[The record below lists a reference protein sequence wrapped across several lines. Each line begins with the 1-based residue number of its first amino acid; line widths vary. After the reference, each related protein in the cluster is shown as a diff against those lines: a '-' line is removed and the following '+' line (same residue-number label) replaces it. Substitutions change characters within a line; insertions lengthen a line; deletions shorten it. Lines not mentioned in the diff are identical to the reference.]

1 MKLRTVLE
9 EMITRQGSD
18 LHIFVGFPPV
28 VRINGDLT
36 QLEHE
41 VVTPEDMVT
50 LAQQILT
57 PKQLKEFED
66 QREID
71 FGFGVPGLGRF
82 RANVSKQ
89 RGTIAMVFRLV
100 PMEIPSLADLNLP
113 AVLEEISMR
122 NRGLVLVTGITGSGK
137 STALASMLQLINER
151 KHSKIVTIEDPI
163 EFLHTRRSGLVAQRE
178 VGTDTNSFSAALR
191 HVLRQDPDVIMVG
204 EIRDRETM
212 EIAITAANTGH
223 LLLSTLHTI
232 DAAQTINRVIS
243 FFPTHQHQEVRL
255 LLSSCL
261 AAIISLRLIARVDGQ
276 GRVPAVEVMLCTPT
290 IREYI
295 IDPEKTVMIR
305 HAIQEGHH
313 QYGMQTFDQSL
324 MRLYKEGLISY
335 ESALANSTSPDEFTL
350 RVKGI
355 EASSD
360 STWDVFDNS
369 LAEGVPEEAATA
381 AGVEARKRGG
391 GNTPPPGAPGK
402 RGG

>member
-1 MKLRTVLE
+1 MKLRAVLE
-9 EMITRQGSD
+9 EMIARGGSD

-28 VRINGDLT
+28 CRINGVLHH
-36 QLEHE
+36 LEHE
-41 VVTPEDMVT
+41 VVTPEDMVA

-57 PKQLKEFED
+57 PKQLKEFDAE
-66 QREID
+66 REID

-100 PMEIPSLADLNLP
+100 PMEIPSLDDLSLP
-113 AVLEEISMR
+113 AVLAEISR
-122 NRGLVLVTGITGSGK
+122 KNRGLVLVTGITGSGK
-137 STALASMLQLINER
+137 STTLASMLQLINEE
-151 KHSKIVTIEDPI
+151 KCAKIVTIEDPI

-178 VGTDTNSFSAALR
+178 VGTDTNSFASALR

-223 LLLSTLHTI
+223 LLMSTLHTI

-243 FFPTHQHQEVRL
+243 FFPTHQHREVRL

-261 AAIISLRLIARVDGQ
+261 AAIVSLRLIPRVDGQ

-290 IREYI
+290 IQEYI

-305 HAIQEGHH
+305 QAIMEGHR

-324 MRLYKEGLISY
+324 MKLYKDGLITY
-335 ESALANSTSPDEFTL
+335 DDALANSTSPDEFTL

-360 STWDVFDNS
+360 ATWDVFDSNLLKDES
-369 LAEGVPEEAATA
+369 KERLSG
-381 AGVEARKRGG
+381 
-391 GNTPPPGAPGK
+391 
-402 RGG
+402 

>member
-9 EMITRQGSD
+9 EMIARHGSD

-100 PMEIPSLADLNLP
+100 PMEIPSLTELNLP
-113 AVLEEISMR
+113 PVLEEIAMR

-151 KHSKIVTIEDPI
+151 KQSKIVTIEDPI

-178 VGTDTNSFSAALR
+178 VGTDTNTFGQALR

-232 DAAQTINRVIS
+232 DAGQTINRVIS

-261 AAIISLRLIARVDGQ
+261 AAIISLRLISRTDGQ

-305 HAIQEGHH
+305 HAIQEGHR

-324 MRLYKEGLISY
+324 MRLYKEGLITY
-335 ESALANSTSPDEFTL
+335 ENALANSTSPDEFTL

-360 STWDVFDNS
+360 ASWDVFDHALQQDS
-369 LAEGVPEEAATA
+369 ADSQPAAVTT
-381 AGVEARKRGG
+381 EARTRGRG
-391 GNTPPPGAPGK
+391 SSPLPGAPDR